1 MAGSFLKLTTTNRF
15 PLFSENMYEI
25 WRIPVVKKEA
35 ERVGYMQASICE
47 NAAVR
52 IRFYCRV
59 PVHSFHAPLPC
70 ELNKV
75 LQLPT
80 QSSNVLQLNTHIV
93 RPLWGAGGGEVGGRQ
108 ICSMMAH
115 VKRNGTPPSHSPIS
129 PPPTHLFSPQTF
141 FMPKRVVCLTE
152 NCRKKIYVKKIRA

>member
-1 MAGSFLKLTTTNRF
+1 MVRNNTLDFHFYPGMAGSFLKLTATNRF

-80 QSSNVLQLNTHIV
+80 QSSNVLLLNTHIV
-93 RPLWGAGGGEVGGRQ
+93 RPLWGAGGRGGGQANLFYDGSRQ
-108 ICSMMAH
+108 K
-115 VKRNGTPPSHSPIS
+115 KRNTALSLTHL
-129 PPPTHLFSPQTF
+129 PPTHLFSPQ
-141 FMPKRVVCLTE
+141 PSS
-152 NCRKKIYVKKIRA
+152 CRKELYV